1 MELLLWVFILIG
13 NAAAIVVLSSMTA
26 AGTSSMG

>member
-1 MELLLWVFILIG
+1 MELLLWAFILIG
-13 NAAAIVVLSSMTA
+13 NAIVVLSSMTA